1 MHYSNSLRKF
11 SLPHPNALIPSRS
24 AFLYFLTSTTIWL
37 LLFSFFRH
45 VYWRDPH
52 SAFFDSTHVYE
63 KDYSDRRQS
72 SGLSFLDDLVERNQ
86 TSLFSNSTSNLSGD
100 SDGDGD
106 TEVPDMCIAYVTI
119 KRDMQDRNK
128 GRQYIDAALGTMI
141 DGLSEEERKRV
152 WIYLLFAD
160 TDPSVHPLWG
170 EEWLGRVVDDYGGY
184 EVGGERREWLEEL
197 MKQKEW
203 QIKGVF
209 DYVYAL
215 SRCYDTHAP
224 YIAIMEDDIVFAHD
238 WFQRT
243 ISGLNKIESLSQS
256 PGDKFY
262 NWIYLRLFYTET
274 FQSWSEEV
282 DFWYRH
288 RYFLLFFAAPLCT
301 ITALIFI
308 RSKIGEKRKTG
319 GWLDNWTIFVIGV
332 VVVPAFITLGF
343 MVGKHNLPW
352 WEFRGK
358 DVVKMNSGGCCTQ
371 AMVFPRE
378 QVDGL
383 RSYLTGRGSGQTDLM
398 IEDYAENE
406 GMERLALGKQVV
418 QHVGVKS
425 SRGDNQINA
434 MSTWAFHFEEYDKV
448 SMFGNSVYEES

>member
-1 MHYSNSLRKF
+1 MHYFNSLRKF

-72 SGLSFLDDLVERNQ
+72 FGLSFLDDLVERNQ

-152 WIYLLFAD
+152 WISLLFAD

-170 EEWLGRVVDDYGGY
+170 EEWLGRVADDYGGY

-203 QIKGVF
+203 QIKGV
-209 DYVYAL
+209 L
-215 SRCYDTHAP
+215 
-224 YIAIMEDDIVFAHD
+224 
-238 WFQRT
+238 
-243 ISGLNKIESLSQS
+243 
-256 PGDKFY
+256 
-262 NWIYLRLFYTET
+262 
-274 FQSWSEEV
+274 
-282 DFWYRH
+282 
-288 RYFLLFFAAPLCT
+288 
-301 ITALIFI
+301 
-308 RSKIGEKRKTG
+308 
-319 GWLDNWTIFVIGV
+319 
-332 VVVPAFITLGF
+332 
-343 MVGKHNLPW
+343 
-352 WEFRGK
+352 
-358 DVVKMNSGGCCTQ
+358 
-371 AMVFPRE
+371 
-378 QVDGL
+378 
-383 RSYLTGRGSGQTDLM
+383 
-398 IEDYAENE
+398 
-406 GMERLALGKQVV
+406 
-418 QHVGVKS
+418 
-425 SRGDNQINA
+425 
-434 MSTWAFHFEEYDKV
+434 
-448 SMFGNSVYEES
+448 